1 MLEECGGVR
10 RLPVATAVKAAP
22 VVPCRAIVAQVA
34 RPCKTL
40 IMEGRPVPSQTPQ
53 PSKRLQP
60 HPAEN
65 TAAKIARLCAPPVP
79 KLRLAVLWPQSS
91 ALWSG
96 SLTMLVMERATM
108 NRDPAWYFHSRSI
121 RQAPMLTLLHLRLN
135 PLPHRKPH
143 QKLLQPRQWPHQ
155 YHRPNQKRLLPRIL
169 VRTNVSY

>member
-79 KLRLAVLWPQSS
+79 KAKACSPLAPVVR
-91 ALWSG
+91 
-96 SLTMLVMERATM
+96 SLEREF
-108 NRDPAWYFHSRSI
+108 D
-121 RQAPMLTLLHLRLN
+121 
-135 PLPHRKPH
+135 
-143 QKLLQPRQWPHQ
+143 
-155 YHRPNQKRLLPRIL
+155 
-169 VRTNVSY
+169 NVSDGKGNHEPGSSLVFSQPLHSAGPYVDFTSSPAQSIAPSKAPPKAPPTPSVAPSVPPSEPEEAASKDSGPH